1 MPLKYKILILV
12 SLIVFKTFAQT
23 PALQLPGF
31 TFYKP
36 DKSVFTEK
44 NVEPNKML
52 FFFFFDTDCE
62 HCQRAMKY
70 INQHYEEYKKTSIY
84 LISIDD
90 KEKINQF
97 MSTYGSNLN
106 RKKNVTL
113 LEDPKNEFIVKFTP
127 RKYPAMFLYSAD
139 KKLTDYEDNDE
150 SVFRFS
156 RLLNTAVKV
165 DSKK

>member
-1 MPLKYKILILV
+1 
-12 SLIVFKTFAQT
+12 
-23 PALQLPGF
+23 
-31 TFYKP
+31 
-36 DKSVFTEK
+36 
-44 NVEPNKML
+44 
-52 FFFFFDTDCE
+52 
-62 HCQRAMKY
+62 
-70 INQHYEEYKKTSIY
+70 
-84 LISIDD
+84 
-90 KEKINQF
+90 